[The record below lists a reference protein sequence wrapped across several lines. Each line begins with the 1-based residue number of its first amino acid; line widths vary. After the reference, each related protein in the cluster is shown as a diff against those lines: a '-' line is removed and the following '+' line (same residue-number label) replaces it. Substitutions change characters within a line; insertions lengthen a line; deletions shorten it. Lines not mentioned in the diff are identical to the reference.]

1 MSLEQYCMAHQEKCR
16 NFSGTYSNEDIILHL
31 QRIDKNKGMEA
42 KESCLHLEHSTNL
55 LLYGDF
61 LDYDLSNL
69 LLP

>member
-1 MSLEQYCMAHQEKCR
+1 MVRQEKCR

-42 KESCLHLEHSTNL
+42 KEFWLHLEHSTNL

-61 LDYDLSNL
+61 LDCDLSNL